1 MLRYKSSYCCHIYS
15 KIVIVLLVAP
25 LKSCTSNWMQV
36 NHRVLLIKS
45 SMKLFI
51 DLVELPP
58 LGRVLVLFATIV
70 AYLVVSQ
77 SLLISLLILF
87 STNPHQVLQSTEC
100 QADTSH
106 LHYDRYETR
115 TADYIREWISISFV
129 SQLNLD
135 LLRYLSS
142 YYVTS

>member
-1 MLRYKSSYCCHIYS
+1 VLRYKSSYCCHIYS

-51 DLVELPP
+51 DLVELPH

-87 STNPHQVLQSTEC
+87 STKSSSGV
-100 QADTSH
+100 AVDRVDTSH
-106 LHYDRYETR
+106 LHNDSYETR
-115 TADYIREWISISFV
+115 TAD
-129 SQLNLD
+129 
-135 LLRYLSS
+135 
-142 YYVTS
+142 